1 MNERLK
7 ELRLYLGIT
16 LEAFGGKIG
25 LTRSAI
31 GHLEKGT
38 RNLTDQTIKSICRE
52 FGVDEHWLRTGEGE
66 MFRPVSVDESIA
78 SFIGDTLSGDD
89 DFKKA
94 FIAMLA
100 TMTDEE
106 WAMVKRKAEVLV
118 HELRKQNKKAD
129 PS

>member
-1 MNERLK
+1 M
-7 ELRLYLGIT
+7 
-16 LEAFGGKIG
+16 
-25 LTRSAI
+25 
-31 GHLEKGT
+31 EKGE
-38 RNLTDQTIKSICRE
+38 RIPSERTIADICRE

-66 MFRPVSVDESIA
+66 MFRPVSMDESIA
-78 SFIGDTLSGDD
+78 SFIGDTLAGDD

-106 WAMVKRKAEVLV
+106 WAIVKRKAEVLV
-118 HELRKQNKKAD
+118 HELQKQNKKAD